1 MTHNMLDFLNEE
13 QDPKMVEKICVRM
26 NDLLSST
33 ETLIYIAVQK
43 KPAVNIAPNSIV
55 ITDKRLIVF
64 RSKSLGFLLDFEE
77 YFWKNILTIKTKE
90 TFFGAD
96 FLFNTD
102 FGAEIK
108 VDYLPKKQARKLYQL
123 SQLQKEND
131 KELFEEEPVTTD
143 KEICEEKVEQEV
155 IYPEEVLH
163 DESDSIKL
171 IESVEIINP
180 QEPQE
185 FFNIQEEDPVAALQ
199 KLKYLL
205 NHGLITQQDFDNKK
219 ASILSKM

>member
-131 KELFEEEPVTTD
+131 KTLFEEQPEVTT
-143 KEICEEKVEQEV
+143 EETCEEQSGQEV
-155 IYPEEVLH
+155 ILH
-163 DESDSIKL
+163 DESNSIEL
-171 IESVEIINP
+171 VESVEIINP

-219 ASILSKM
+219 ASILAKM